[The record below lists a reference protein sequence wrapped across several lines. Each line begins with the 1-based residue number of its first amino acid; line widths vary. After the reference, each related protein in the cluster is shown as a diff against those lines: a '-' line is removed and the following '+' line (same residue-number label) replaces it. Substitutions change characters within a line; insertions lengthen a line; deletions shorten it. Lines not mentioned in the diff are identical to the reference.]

1 MKRTGFRKLTYKEA
15 LAKKQATKGHRIAQ
29 VKSKPSKV
37 TRKRKKKTD
46 RQKAEEKLWELC
58 KAIIRKKYQ
67 NFDGTWTCYTS
78 GARLIN
84 PQDVHTGHGKPK
96 GALKLRYQYDLRNLR
111 PQSFNANINLG
122 GMSDIFIA
130 KLEREEEG
138 LQFLQEACVK
148 IDGRWE
154 IRHDTPTISGTDAL
168 IFLNE
173 KIREYED
180 KLQEYGRI

>member
-1 MKRTGFRKLTYKEA
+1 MKRTPL
-15 LAKKQATKGHRIAQ
+15 
-29 VKSKPSKV
+29 
-37 TRKRKKKTD
+37 KRKTPLRAYTPLKGRRMHQDQRKPNKASKTRRKKTP

-78 GARLIN
+78 GQRIDEPAKC
-84 PQDVHTGHGKPK
+84 QTGHGKPK
-96 GALKLRYQYDLRNLR
+96 GALPLQFQYDLRNLK
-111 PQSFNANINLG
+111 PQCYNANINLG
-122 GMSDIFIA
+122 GMSDIFIS

-138 LQFLQEACVK
+138 LKFLEEACIK

-154 IRHDTPTISGTDAL
+154 IRRDIPTMGGTDAL

-173 KIREYED
+173 KIHEYED
-180 KLQEYGRI
+180 ILNRL